1 MAEVPGTATIADR
14 VIVRL
19 AERAAADASRDG
31 RTGDLPKARARA
43 DIAGRRARVQVETS
57 TYWPEPVATA
67 GARIAARVQ
76 RDLAELAQV
85 RADHVEVKVV
95 TVLPPPA
102 PIARVI
108 R

>member
-1 MAEVPGTATIADR
+1 MAEVPGTTTIADR

-19 AERAAADASRDG
+19 AEQAAAEASRDG
-31 RTGDLPKARARA
+31 RTGDRPKTRAHA
-43 DIAGRRARVQVETS
+43 DVAGQRARVQVETS

-67 GARIAARVQ
+67 GARIAERV
-76 RDLAELAQV
+76 RHDLAVLAQV

-95 TVLPPPA
+95 TVLPPSA
-102 PIARVI
+102 PIARSI